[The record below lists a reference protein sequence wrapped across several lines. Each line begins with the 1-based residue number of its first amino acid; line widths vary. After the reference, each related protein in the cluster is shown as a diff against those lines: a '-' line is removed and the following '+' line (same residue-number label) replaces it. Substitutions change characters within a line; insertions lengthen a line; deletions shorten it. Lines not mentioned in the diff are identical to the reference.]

1 VTSSLT
7 AATHTAADLRGWRVL
22 SDHQSRR
29 ADRVMHAKVVEDCA
43 ASVLPQFPGIPPANS
58 DRDQAKV
65 GDGFLQPKLAPNAT
79 PTATTK
85 ITVKA

>member
-1 VTSSLT
+1 
-7 AATHTAADLRGWRVL
+7 
-22 SDHQSRR
+22 
-29 ADRVMHAKVVEDCA
+29 MHAKVVEDCA
-43 ASVLPQFPGIPPANS
+43 APVLPQFPGIPPANS